1 MIMEKFLI
9 LPNLPVVSG
18 DASGPEPI
26 TESVTDG
33 TAEGFL
39 VDTAAEFVTD
49 GVVAGDVVVNI
60 TSGGVTTVLTTPTV
74 DGDNLA
80 IASAVVD
87 FFETG
92 DAYRIML
99 AADANKLVDT
109 GTSFTSDVSPG
120 DVVLNA
126 NGQEAT
132 VVSVDSDTQL
142 TLSAPIISTLPAS
155 PDAGTYYIYSESDN
169 DGDVLLPI
177 TGIADVE
184 FITASATTITYIDRA
199 LDGSLNSKAIVHT
212 ADASSYAFH
221 NALTSAIVNAYE
233 RQWKDVSIPLAL
245 PQGMRIIGIT

>member
-1 MIMEKFLI
+1 MVMEKFLI
-9 LPNLPVVSG
+9 FPLPVVTGVASAPTALSYG
-18 DASGPEPI
+18 TASG
-26 TESVTDG
+26 
-33 TAEGFL
+33 TATGFL
-39 VDTAAEFVTD
+39 VDTAATFATD
-49 GVVAGDVVVNI
+49 LVVAGDVVVNI

-99 AADANKLVDT
+99 AADANKLVGS
-109 GTSFTSDVSPG
+109 GTSFISDVSPG

-126 NGQEAT
+126 NGQEAN

-184 FITASATTITYIDRA
+184 FITSSATTITYIDRA

-212 ADASSYAFH
+212 ADSSDYAFH
-221 NALTSAIVNAYE
+221 NALTNAIVNAYE

-245 PQGMRIIGIT
+245 PQGMRIIGTT

>member
-1 MIMEKFLI
+1 MEKFLI
-9 LPNLPVVSG
+9 FPLPVVTG
-18 DASGPEPI
+18 DASGPVPI

-33 TAEGFL
+33 TADGFL

-99 AADANKLVDT
+99 AADANKLVGS
-109 GTSFTSDVSPG
+109 GTSFTTDVSVG

-126 NGQEAT
+126 NEQEAN

-155 PDAGTYYIYSESDN
+155 PDAGTYYIYSENDN
-169 DGDVLLPI
+169 DGDRLFNI
-177 TGIADVE
+177 SGIATVSHVSSTYCTVSYMDRKVGGG
-184 FITASATTITYIDRA
+184 INQLSIYHTTDTSS
-199 LDGSLNSKAIVHT
+199 LQFHHVLNDG
-212 ADASSYAFH
+212 
-221 NALTSAIVNAYE
+221 IVNAYE
-233 RQWKDVSIPLAL
+233 RQWKDVAIPFKL
-245 PQGMRIIGIT
+245 PSGMRITSIS